1 MSKVN
6 LAIIGGGLVGASL
19 ALALQAGARER
30 GWSIVLIEP
39 FAPGNAYQP
48 SYDARS
54 SALSYGS
61 RQIYERLGLW
71 PAIAERAEPILHIH
85 VSDRGR
91 FGATRLTAIEE
102 GVPALGYVVENAWLG
117 QCLWKALDPEV
128 VRWHCPAEVKTL
140 EAREGGYRLT
150 LDDET
155 QLDCELAILAD
166 GGRSGLRE
174 QLGIAVEQT
183 PYRQTALIANV
194 SPSEAH
200 LGQAFERFTP
210 SGPMALL
217 PLPENR
223 CALIWTRPGKDAE
236 RLRGLDDAAF
246 LGELQAAFGYRLGAF
261 RQVGARHCY
270 PLHLVEAREQVR
282 PHLVVL
288 GNAAHSLH
296 PIAGQGFNLSLRDTL
311 ALVDALL
318 HDDAPLGEF
327 AALQRYLDGSGVD
340 YRLEARSM
348 EDIRQG
354 VDFILQKFG
363 YRQILSSNADKP
375 GWVRL
380 NGELAEQD
388 ERWARI
394 DALLESEVP
403 GLLGVENQ
411 VRVAGSHLRRLERL
425 LADAGLDRQLS
436 FRERGERIELSGTLD
451 EVQLSAFYRLQR
463 EFQQE
468 FGNRPS
474 LELLSRGKR
483 ASGDELEF
491 TVRSVSLG
499 RVPYVVLGDGQKYP
513 VGASTSRGVRILA
526 IEPESI
532 LVARGKQ
539 RFIIN
544 LKGEVLHDDSLG
556 NATVG
561 R

>member
-1 MSKVN
+1 MPRACACWSGRR
-6 LAIIGGGLVGASL
+6 AASL
-19 ALALQAGARER
+19 ARTARRKSPERSCRRLPGRPAARCAGH
-30 GWSIVLIEP
+30 S
-39 FAPGNAYQP
+39 
-48 SYDARS
+48 
-54 SALSYGS
+54 
-61 RQIYERLGLW
+61 
-71 PAIAERAEPILHIH
+71 
-85 VSDRGR
+85 
-91 FGATRLTAIEE
+91 ATRSGVFPSVSPKPRCRPRQCAASRPP
-102 GVPALGYVVENAWLG
+102 VPAGPGCSASA
-117 QCLWKALDPEV
+117 K
-128 VRWHCPAEVKTL
+128 VRA
-140 EAREGGYRLT
+140 Y
-150 LDDET
+150 
-155 QLDCELAILAD
+155 
-166 GGRSGLRE
+166 LRE
-174 QLGIAVEQT
+174 QGMSEVDVQRQGDSLLLGGYLEDNA
-183 PYRQTALIANV
+183 R
-194 SPSEAH
+194 
-200 LGQAFERFTP
+200 
-210 SGPMALL
+210 
-217 PLPENR
+217 
-223 CALIWTRPGKDAE
+223 
-236 RLRGLDDAAF
+236 RL
-246 LGELQAAFGYRLGAF
+246 
-261 RQVGARHCY
+261 
-270 PLHLVEAREQVR
+270 
-282 PHLVVL
+282 
-288 GNAAHSLH
+288 
-296 PIAGQGFNLSLRDTL
+296 
-311 ALVDALL
+311 
-318 HDDAPLGEF
+318 
-327 AALQRYLDGSGVD
+327 ALQRYLDGSGVD

>member
-183 PYRQTALIANV
+183 PYR
-194 SPSEAH
+194 
-200 LGQAFERFTP
+200 
-210 SGPMALL
+210 LL
-217 PLPENR
+217 PLPDNR

-327 AALQRYLDGSGVD
+327 AVLQRYLDGQ
-340 YRLEARSM
+340 RLDQQMTVGFSDRVT
-348 EDIRQG
+348 RL
-354 VDFILQKFG
+354 F
-363 YRQILSSNADKP
+363 SND
-375 GWVRL
+375 R
-380 NGELAEQD
+380 
-388 ERWARI
+388 
-394 DALLESEVP
+394 ALLGAGRNL
-403 GLLGVENQ
+403 GLLG
-411 VRVAGSHLRRLERL
+411 LDL
-425 LADAGLDRQLS
+425 LPPAKRWFARQAMGL
-436 FRERGERIELSGTLD
+436 G
-451 EVQLSAFYRLQR
+451 A
-463 EFQQE
+463 
-468 FGNRPS
+468 RP
-474 LELLSRGKR
+474 L
-483 ASGDELEF
+483 
-491 TVRSVSLG
+491 
-499 RVPYVVLGDGQKYP
+499 
-513 VGASTSRGVRILA
+513 
-526 IEPESI
+526 
-532 LVARGKQ
+532 
-539 RFIIN
+539 
-544 LKGEVLHDDSLG
+544 
-556 NATVG
+556 
-561 R
+561 

>member
-1 MSKVN
+1 MNV
-6 LAIIGGGLVGASL
+6 LIIGSGGREH
-19 ALALQAGARER
+19 ALAWKVAQDPRVAK
-30 GWSIVLIEP
+30 V
-39 FAPGNAYQP
+39 FVAPGNAGTATEAKCENVAIDVLALEQLADFAAKNVQLTIVGP
-48 SYDARS
+48 EAPLVAGVVDLFRERGLDIFGPTAGAAQLEGSKAFTKDFLARH
-54 SALSYGS
+54 
-61 RQIYERLGLW
+61 RI
-71 PAIAERAEPILHIH
+71 P
-85 VSDRGR
+85 
-91 FGATRLTAIEE
+91 TAAYRNFTEVE
-102 GVPALGYVVENAWLG
+102 PALAY
-117 QCLWKALDPEV
+117 
-128 VRWHCPAEVKTL
+128 
-140 EAREGGYRLT
+140 
-150 LDDET
+150 
-155 QLDCELAILAD
+155 
-166 GGRSGLRE
+166 LRE
-174 QLGIAVEQT
+174 QGMSEVDVQRQGDSLLLGGYLEDNA
-183 PYRQTALIANV
+183 R
-194 SPSEAH
+194 
-200 LGQAFERFTP
+200 
-210 SGPMALL
+210 
-217 PLPENR
+217 
-223 CALIWTRPGKDAE
+223 
-236 RLRGLDDAAF
+236 RL
-246 LGELQAAFGYRLGAF
+246 
-261 RQVGARHCY
+261 
-270 PLHLVEAREQVR
+270 
-282 PHLVVL
+282 
-288 GNAAHSLH
+288 
-296 PIAGQGFNLSLRDTL
+296 
-311 ALVDALL
+311 
-318 HDDAPLGEF
+318 
-327 AALQRYLDGSGVD
+327 ALQRYLDGSGVD

-491 TVRSVSLG
+491 TIRSVSLG

>member
-1 MSKVN
+1 MAWKIRFYSGLNQGAEVS
-6 LAIIGGGLVGASL
+6 LGEGRVALGSDPLQADLVLLDEGIAAVHLVLEVDAQGVRLLEWAEGCEPRQDGQAQVAGAILQ
-19 ALALQAGARER
+19 ALAGQTCGPLRWAFCDPQRSFPER
-30 GWSIVLIEP
+30 FPEAEVQT
-39 FAPGNAYQP
+39 APV
-48 SYDARS
+48 RRKS
-54 SALSYGS
+54 SA
-61 RQIYERLGLW
+61 
-71 PAIAERAEPILHIH
+71 RAGEEPL
-85 VSDRGR
+85 
-91 FGATRLTAIEE
+91 A
-102 GVPALGYVVENAWLG
+102 
-117 QCLWKALDPEV
+117 K
-128 VRWHCPAEVKTL
+128 VRA
-140 EAREGGYRLT
+140 Y
-150 LDDET
+150 
-155 QLDCELAILAD
+155 
-166 GGRSGLRE
+166 LRE
-174 QLGIAVEQT
+174 QGMSEVDVQRQGDSLLLGGYLEDNA
-183 PYRQTALIANV
+183 R
-194 SPSEAH
+194 
-200 LGQAFERFTP
+200 
-210 SGPMALL
+210 
-217 PLPENR
+217 
-223 CALIWTRPGKDAE
+223 
-236 RLRGLDDAAF
+236 RL
-246 LGELQAAFGYRLGAF
+246 
-261 RQVGARHCY
+261 
-270 PLHLVEAREQVR
+270 
-282 PHLVVL
+282 
-288 GNAAHSLH
+288 
-296 PIAGQGFNLSLRDTL
+296 
-311 ALVDALL
+311 
-318 HDDAPLGEF
+318 
-327 AALQRYLDGSGVD
+327 ALQRYLDGSGVD

-491 TVRSVSLG
+491 TIRSVSLG

>member
-1 MSKVN
+1 
-6 LAIIGGGLVGASL
+6 
-19 ALALQAGARER
+19 
-30 GWSIVLIEP
+30 
-39 FAPGNAYQP
+39 
-48 SYDARS
+48 
-54 SALSYGS
+54 
-61 RQIYERLGLW
+61 
-71 PAIAERAEPILHIH
+71 AEPILHIH

-217 PLPENR
+217 PLPDNR

-327 AALQRYLDGSGVD
+327 AVLQRYLDGQ
-340 YRLEARSM
+340 RLDQQMTVGFSDRVT
-348 EDIRQG
+348 RL
-354 VDFILQKFG
+354 F
-363 YRQILSSNADKP
+363 SND
-375 GWVRL
+375 R
-380 NGELAEQD
+380 
-388 ERWARI
+388 
-394 DALLESEVP
+394 ALLGAGRNL
-403 GLLGVENQ
+403 GLLG
-411 VRVAGSHLRRLERL
+411 LDL
-425 LADAGLDRQLS
+425 LPPAKRWFARQAMGL
-436 FRERGERIELSGTLD
+436 G
-451 EVQLSAFYRLQR
+451 A
-463 EFQQE
+463 
-468 FGNRPS
+468 RP
-474 LELLSRGKR
+474 L
-483 ASGDELEF
+483 
-491 TVRSVSLG
+491 
-499 RVPYVVLGDGQKYP
+499 
-513 VGASTSRGVRILA
+513 
-526 IEPESI
+526 
-532 LVARGKQ
+532 
-539 RFIIN
+539 
-544 LKGEVLHDDSLG
+544 
-556 NATVG
+556 
-561 R
+561 

>member
-1 MSKVN
+1 MAWKIRFYSGLNQGAEVSLGEGRVALGSDPLRADLVLLDEGIAAVHLVLEVDAQGVRLLEWAEGCEPRQDGQAQVAGAILQA
-6 LAIIGGGLVGASL
+6 LAGQTCGPLRWAFCDPQRSFPERFPEAEVQTAPVRRKSSARAGGAWLLGVSL
-19 ALALQAGARER
+19 ALALCLLGMLVEPWSARQHGMAGE
-30 GWSIVLIEP
+30 EP
-39 FAPGNAYQP
+39 LAKVRAY
-48 SYDARS
+48 
-54 SALSYGS
+54 
-61 RQIYERLGLW
+61 
-71 PAIAERAEPILHIH
+71 
-85 VSDRGR
+85 
-91 FGATRLTAIEE
+91 
-102 GVPALGYVVENAWLG
+102 
-117 QCLWKALDPEV
+117 
-128 VRWHCPAEVKTL
+128 
-140 EAREGGYRLT
+140 
-150 LDDET
+150 
-155 QLDCELAILAD
+155 
-166 GGRSGLRE
+166 LRE
-174 QLGIAVEQT
+174 QGMSEVDVQRQGDSLLLGGYLEDNA
-183 PYRQTALIANV
+183 R
-194 SPSEAH
+194 
-200 LGQAFERFTP
+200 
-210 SGPMALL
+210 
-217 PLPENR
+217 
-223 CALIWTRPGKDAE
+223 
-236 RLRGLDDAAF
+236 RL
-246 LGELQAAFGYRLGAF
+246 
-261 RQVGARHCY
+261 
-270 PLHLVEAREQVR
+270 
-282 PHLVVL
+282 
-288 GNAAHSLH
+288 
-296 PIAGQGFNLSLRDTL
+296 
-311 ALVDALL
+311 
-318 HDDAPLGEF
+318 
-327 AALQRYLDGSGVD
+327 ALQRYLDGSGVD

-491 TVRSVSLG
+491 TIRSVSLG

>member
-1 MSKVN
+1 MAWKIRFYSGLNQGAEVSLGEGRVALGSDPLQADLVLLDEGIAAVHLVLEVDAQGVRLLEWAEGCEPRQDGQAQVAGAILQA
-6 LAIIGGGLVGASL
+6 LAGQTCGPLRWAFCDPQRSFPERFPEAEVQTAPVRRKSSARAGGVWLLGVSL
-19 ALALQAGARER
+19 ALALCLLGMLVEPWSARQHGMAGE
-30 GWSIVLIEP
+30 EP
-39 FAPGNAYQP
+39 LAKVRAY
-48 SYDARS
+48 
-54 SALSYGS
+54 
-61 RQIYERLGLW
+61 
-71 PAIAERAEPILHIH
+71 
-85 VSDRGR
+85 
-91 FGATRLTAIEE
+91 
-102 GVPALGYVVENAWLG
+102 
-117 QCLWKALDPEV
+117 
-128 VRWHCPAEVKTL
+128 
-140 EAREGGYRLT
+140 
-150 LDDET
+150 
-155 QLDCELAILAD
+155 
-166 GGRSGLRE
+166 LRE
-174 QLGIAVEQT
+174 QGM
-183 PYRQTALIANV
+183 
-194 SPSEAH
+194 SE
-200 LGQAFERFTP
+200 
-210 SGPMALL
+210 
-217 PLPENR
+217 
-223 CALIWTRPGKDAE
+223 
-236 RLRGLDDAAF
+236 
-246 LGELQAAFGYRLGAF
+246 
-261 RQVGARHCY
+261 
-270 PLHLVEAREQVR
+270 
-282 PHLVVL
+282 
-288 GNAAHSLH
+288 
-296 PIAGQGFNLSLRDTL
+296 
-311 ALVDALL
+311 VDV
-318 HDDAPLGEF
+318 
-327 AALQRYLDGSGVD
+327 QRYLDGSGVD